1 MKKKILLFI
10 IIFSIGII
18 VTYPAFA
25 SSHALDSY
33 LTIYNGFKE
42 TGDLFLQDGRLF
54 SAILMYFYDL
64 INLPF
69 DSMNFVTLF
78 FLNIFLALAI
88 LKLYLFF
95 SKYKAGKVMQIIL
108 FISTFLLF
116 YTPLISDILILDD
129 AMIYALGILFAVL
142 AALFVQKN
150 SFINYLFSFI
160 LLFLSVLCHPM
171 ILSYFFI
178 ILLLLLMSD
187 ECGFKYLL
195 KKIGIGFLI
204 YIFVLIF
211 HKIIFSYNLIYAV
224 NVDKIFV
231 DILPN
236 ILNGLWGFIDFKYYL
251 ISIILLVCF
260 IYLFI
265 KNDNKGKIFGLFCF
279 MLIFLLLMPFLL
291 SLFIDT
297 DIEARMFLTFSLFP
311 SFLVFLILFN
321 YKIDIKFQ
329 YVIFFIMGIWLFLSF
344 YSIHQNMMINFKRF
358 KEDVSYINNVN
369 QRIGWYEAEEEIEVK
384 TVYYAKDEKVDDY
397 YDFGNYNSTSVR
409 LLAVDKVFE
418 RAFDV
423 YTNNEYKIK
432 AMSKEDY
439 DKYFKGKNYNKFN
452 KKQLVFDDDVLYL
465 LLY

>member
-1 MKKKILLFI
+1 MKKNILLFI

-42 TGDLFLQDGRLF
+42 TGDLFLRDGRLF

-64 INLPF
+64 VNLPF

-78 FLNIFLALAI
+78 FLDIFLTLAI

-95 SKYKAGKVMQIIL
+95 SKNKDGKVMRIIL
-108 FISTFLLF
+108 LISTFLLF

-129 AMIYALGILFAVL
+129 AVIYALGILFAVL
-142 AALFVQKN
+142 AASFVQKN
-150 SFINYLFSFI
+150 GFINYLFSLI
-160 LLFLSVLCHPM
+160 LLFLSSLCYPM
-171 ILSYFFI
+171 VLSYFFI

-187 ECGFKYLL
+187 DYDFKNLL
-195 KKIGIGFLI
+195 KKIGIGLLI
-204 YIFVLIF
+204 YILVLNF
-211 HKIIFSYNLIYAV
+211 YKIIFSVNLIYTI
-224 NVDKIFV
+224 NLDKIFL
-231 DILPN
+231 DFLPN

-251 ISIILLVCF
+251 ISIILLGCF
-260 IYLFI
+260 VYLFI
-265 KNDNKGKIFGLFCF
+265 KNDNKGRNFGLFC
-279 MLIFLLLMPFLL
+279 LTVLFLLLIPILQ
-291 SLFIDT
+291 SLFIDI
-297 DIEARMFLTFSLFP
+297 DMEARMFLTFGLFP

-329 YVIFFIMGIWLFLSF
+329 YIIFFIMGIWLFLSC